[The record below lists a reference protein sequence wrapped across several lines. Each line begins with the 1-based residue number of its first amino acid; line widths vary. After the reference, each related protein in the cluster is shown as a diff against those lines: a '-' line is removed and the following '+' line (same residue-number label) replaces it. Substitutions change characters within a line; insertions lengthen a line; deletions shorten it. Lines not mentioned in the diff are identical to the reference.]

1 MTLVPSNSQQL
12 QLALSRWDD
21 EGDTRVWLSEL
32 DSPMH
37 NVQFEAPPL
46 KNAELVQL
54 HIRIIALESLVTTL
68 LGAASDRQLALAR
81 EMAAY
86 ISPRPGA
93 NQHPATVRAAAQML
107 RLVEQAHHFRESAAS

>member
-1 MTLVPSNSQQL
+1 MPLVPSNSQQL

-21 EGDTRVWLSEL
+21 EGGARVWSSEL
-32 DSPMH
+32 ESALQ
-37 NVQFEAPPL
+37 NVQFDAPPL
-46 KNAELVQL
+46 TNAELVQL

-68 LGAASDRQLALAR
+68 LSAASDRQLELAR